1 MSPTKEAIK
10 LLEAKK
16 LMIKYLGS
24 KRLLIPW
31 IKDVITENFPDASSV
46 LDLFSGT
53 SRVGHALKDAG
64 FQVLANDHNQFAYTL
79 AKCYVETDIE
89 DLPSDMP
96 KIIEYLNNLPSQAGY
111 FTEKFCIKSRFFTP
125 KNGARVDAIR
135 PEIDR
140 LNVSPNAKAVL
151 LVSLMEAADRVDSTC
166 GIQMAYLKNWAKR
179 AEQDLVMR
187 MPKVLPKNNRA
198 QSRAF
203 CLEALACAKE
213 VEADVAY
220 LDPPYNQ
227 HSYRGNYHIWETLT
241 AWDSPEVY
249 GTAQKRIDC
258 QTKKSDFNKKR
269 SFSDSLNEVLVSLKA
284 KNIVL
289 SFNNEGFISRNDIST
304 MLGKLGQVT
313 VYDRP
318 YKRYVGAQ
326 IGIYN
331 PKGKKVGEVKHLHNK
346 ELLFVLRKG

>member
-1 MSPTKEAIK
+1 
-10 LLEAKK
+10 
-16 LMIKYLGS
+16 MIKYLGS

-31 IKDVITENFPDASSV
+31 IKDLITENFPNASSV

-64 FQVLANDHNQFAYTL
+64 FQVFANDHNRFAYTL

-89 DLPSDMP
+89 DLPSDLP
-96 KIIEYLNNLPSQAGY
+96 KIIEYLNNLPGQPGY

-140 LNVSPNAKAVL
+140 LGLSSNAKAVL

-166 GIQMAYLKNWAKR
+166 GIQMAYLKSWAKR
-179 AEQDLVMR
+179 AELDLHMR
-187 MPKVLPKNNRA
+187 MPKVLPKNNRP

-213 VEADVAY
+213 VEAEVAY

-241 AWDSPEVY
+241 EWDKPDVY

-258 QTKKSDFNKKR
+258 QTQKSEFNRKR
-269 SFSDSLNEVLVSLKA
+269 SFRNSLKEVLVSLKA
-284 KNIVL
+284 KNVVL
-289 SFNNEGFISRNDIST
+289 SFNNEGFISKNDISSLLSE
-304 MLGKLGQVT
+304 LGEVAI
-313 VYDRP
+313 YDRP
-318 YKRYVGAQ
+318 YKRYVGAK

-331 PKGKKVGEVKHLHNK
+331 LKGKKVGKIKHLDNK
-346 ELLFVLRKG
+346 ELLFILRK